1 MVKYIKIVRHIIQEN
16 TVETQ
21 FEGVQDIKRILD
33 KVVRESGRETKG
45 FKEAQRFIREEGWEL
60 LAPQSLGDHLLWV
73 LVKRSERQS
82 EIQDI
87 KRILD
92 DVVSEDGIETE
103 GFREAQRF
111 IREEGWKMFRPQS
124 LGDHLVWIL
133 VKPRE

>member
-1 MVKYIKIVRHIIQEN
+1 MVQYQKFVHHILQEHA
-16 TVETQ
+16 VETQ

-33 KVVRESGRETKG
+33 KVVRESGRETEG
-45 FKEAQRFIREEGWEL
+45 FREAQRFIHEEGWEL

-73 LVKRSERQS
+73 LVKRSARQS

-92 DVVSEDGIETE
+92 DVVSEDGRETE

-111 IREEGWKMFRPQS
+111 IHEEGWELLGPQC

-133 VKPRE
+133 VKPKD